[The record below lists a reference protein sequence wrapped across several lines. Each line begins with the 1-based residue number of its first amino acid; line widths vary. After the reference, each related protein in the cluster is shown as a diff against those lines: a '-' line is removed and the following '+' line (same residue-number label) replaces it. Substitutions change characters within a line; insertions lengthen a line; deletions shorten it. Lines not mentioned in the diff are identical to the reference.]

1 MRGEAGMNL
10 PYSYQIMNQKKK
22 IIKLCKEN
30 KCFTIQLKQKRA
42 LFVLTRLL
50 DKYPEFLNIH
60 DMDEYYHD
68 PNKAY
73 SELKIGDGFGG
84 FIEENTGQNR
94 VTMAK
99 INLNEL
105 FEFFETNFSD
115 TEDVI
120 HNPLSSDRNSISMNR
135 QDKIYEDF
143 HGRCNITGYT
153 LYRQKPTDSLFMK
166 SSLTPSF
173 DHRRPIFKGGA
184 DIDENLQLISE
195 LANREKNKI
204 CLICE
209 DVDCEHCAL
218 AYPEH
223 NSIIKGN
230 GQDISEIIDKIKK
243 EDS

>member
-1 MRGEAGMNL
+1 MNDS
-10 PYSYQIMNQKKK
+10 YSYQITDTKHK
-22 IIKLCKEN
+22 IIKICKGTK

-60 DMDEYYHD
+60 DMDESYHD

-73 SELKIGDGFGG
+73 SELKIAEGFDG
-84 FIEENTGQNR
+84 FIEENKGEKR
-94 VTMAK
+94 VIKAK

-105 FEFFETNFSD
+105 FKFLESNFIDS
-115 TEDVI
+115 EGII
-120 HNPLSSDRNSISMNR
+120 HNPLSSDRNSISKSR
-135 QDKIYEDF
+135 QDKIYEAF

-184 DIDENLQLISE
+184 DFDDNIQLISE

-218 AYPEH
+218 AYPEQY
-223 NSIIKGN
+223 SIIKAN
-230 GQDISEIIDKIKK
+230 DQDISEIRDKIKN
-243 EDS
+243 EEL